1 MMKAHLV
8 IGAVLLCLGFTSLA
22 PAQRVERAFIV
33 SAVKIKLSTDQPAI
47 PADDPVIIRF
57 TITNTSSVE
66 IPIAGEFDW
75 IVRREDGKT
84 VEDTPEGKERK
95 KMRRAARSLN
105 VPLVLQP
112 GASSNQE
119 ETLSKLYVMNEPRT
133 YQVSLWIEVTD
144 ETKTDYIKSNTLRI
158 TVQ

>member
-1 MMKAHLV
+1 MMKTHLA
-8 IGAVLLCLGFTSLA
+8 IGTVFLCLGLTSLA
-22 PAQRVERAFIV
+22 PAQRLDRAFIV

-47 PADDPVIIRF
+47 PAGDPVIIRF
-57 TITNTSSVE
+57 TITNISSVE

-95 KMRRAARSLN
+95 TMRRAAQSLN
-105 VPLVLQP
+105 VPMVLQP

-119 ETLSKLYVMNEPRT
+119 ETPSKFYVMNQPGT
-133 YQVSLWIEVTD
+133 YQVSLWIEV
-144 ETKTDYIKSNTLRI
+144 
-158 TVQ
+158 